1 MTSLKSKPA
10 SRLSL
15 ESFKAT
21 AASAAVKD
29 QVRAITG
36 GALSMCHGGGSM

>member
-1 MTSLKSKPA
+1 MTSKNQQTR
-10 SRLSL
+10 RLSL

-21 AASAAVKD
+21 SAVVVKD

-36 GALSMCHGGGSM
+36 GALAGCHPGTVA

>member
-1 MTSLKSKPA
+1 MTSKNKQP
-10 SRLSL
+10 RRQSL

-21 AASAAVKD
+21 SAAVAKD

-36 GALSMCHGGGSM
+36 GALSGCHTGGLA

>member
-1 MTSLKSKPA
+1 MTSLRNKHAP
-10 SRLSL
+10 RLSL

-21 AASAAVKD
+21 AAAVTVRD

-36 GALSMCHGGGSM
+36 GALAACHTGNVA

>member
-1 MTSLKSKPA
+1 MSSKNKQT

-15 ESFKAT
+15 ETFKAT
-21 AASAAVKD
+21 RAVVLKD

-36 GALSMCHGGGSM
+36 GALSACHTGNLA

>member
-1 MTSLKSKPA
+1 MSSKNKQTR
-10 SRLSL
+10 RLSL

-21 AASAAVKD
+21 PAVVLKD

-36 GALSMCHGGGSM
+36 GALAGCHPGTVP